1 MEIVPFNFLR
11 ITERRQ
17 SVVGG
22 TRGARASSMVCPVD
36 EYQLFICALG
46 VVVNYLAD
54 NYKIVAAML

>member
-11 ITERRQ
+11 IAKRRQ

-22 TRGARASSMVCPVD
+22 TRGTRASSMIRAVD
-36 EYQLFICALG
+36 EDQLSISALG
-46 VVVNYLAD
+46 VIVNYLAD